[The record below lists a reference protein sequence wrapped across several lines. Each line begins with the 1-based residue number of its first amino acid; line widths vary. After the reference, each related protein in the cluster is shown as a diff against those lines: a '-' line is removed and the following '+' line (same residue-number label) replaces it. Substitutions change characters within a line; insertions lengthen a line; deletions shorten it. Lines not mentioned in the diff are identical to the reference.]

1 MIVQR
6 KRQLQANLSR
16 AQHNASSPLLRLP
29 LEVKNLIYEFT
40 FGGNVIHIT
49 QDPDEGT
56 TKFFNTICHALISEE
71 EAEDNFNEETIHEWC
86 VPANEDRHSCCR
98 LKKRANI
105 DNGEERPQTLR
116 LSALRCCRQMY
127 NEAHYVPYSTNTFSC
142 VDPVTLQMFI
152 RSLTQGS
159 HENHLAVR
167 SLFLEMVFVRY
178 YHSRWRKTL
187 KTCAKHLKNLKN
199 VNISLEWNCRFW
211 IYGGGSP
218 ANFDVNSRNWQTPVI
233 SDILVLKQLPLESAT
248 LVISDDY
255 LRWPQRTSLGG
266 SARWTLEEK
275 QEWAR
280 YTKDLILK

>member
-1 MIVQR
+1 MSSLSAAILSTSPKTRIRERLSSITLFVVPLSLR
-6 KRQLQANLSR
+6 KRPRTISTRKPSING
-16 AQHNASSPLLRLP
+16 
-29 LEVKNLIYEFT
+29 T
-40 FGGNVIHIT
+40 F
-49 QDPDEGT
+49 
-56 TKFFNTICHALISEE
+56 
-71 EAEDNFNEETIHEWC
+71 
-86 VPANEDRHSCCR
+86 PANEDRHSCCR
-98 LKKRANI
+98 FKKRANF
-105 DNGEERPQTLR
+105 DNWEERPQTLR

-142 VDPVTLQMFI
+142 VDPVTLRMFI

-178 YHSRWRKTL
+178 YNSRWRKTL
-187 KTCAKHLKNLKN
+187 KICAKHLKNLKN

-211 IYGGGSP
+211 IYGAGSP
-218 ANFDVNSRNWQTPVI
+218 AKFEANWQTPVM
-233 SDILVLKQLPLESAT
+233 SDIFVLKQLPLESAT

-255 LRWPQRTSLGG
+255 LRWPQKTSLGG
-266 SARWTLEEK
+266 PARWTPEEK